1 MSGQRQQVTLTWTEG
16 MRFEARTPEGAA
28 TSLDGEGSLS
38 PSPTQLL
45 LESLGGCAGID
56 VVEILRK
63 GRQGLEGLTV
73 EAEGTRR
80 KQTPRRFTRI
90 DLRFVVRGDVDRS
103 AAERAVDLS
112 LERYCSVF
120 HTLRKDLAVETEV
133 VREEAGRD

>member
-1 MSGQRQQVTLTWTEG
+1 MAGEEQQVSVTWTEG
-16 MRFEARTPEGAA
+16 MRFEGRTPEGAV
-28 TSLDGEGSLS
+28 TTLDGEGGLS
-38 PSPTQLL
+38 PTPTRLL

-63 GRQGLEGLTV
+63 GRQEVVGLTV
-73 EAEGTRR
+73 EVSGVRR
-80 KQTPRRFTRI
+80 SETPRHFTRLA
-90 DLRFVVRGDVDRS
+90 LRFRIEGDVDRK

-133 VREEAGRD
+133 ELE

>member
-1 MSGQRQQVTLTWTEG
+1 MAGEEQVSVTWTEG
-16 MRFEARTPEGAA
+16 MRFEGRTAEGAV
-28 TSLDGEGSLS
+28 TTLDGEGGLS
-38 PSPTQLL
+38 PTPTRLL

-63 GRQGLEGLTV
+63 GRQGVEALTV
-73 EAEGTRR
+73 EVSGVRR
-80 KQTPRRFTRI
+80 SETPRYFIRVA
-90 DLRFVVRGDVDRS
+90 LRFRIEGDVDRK

-133 VREEAGRD
+133 ELE

>member
-1 MSGQRQQVTLTWTEG
+1 MADEEQQVSVTWTEG
-16 MRFEARTPEGAA
+16 MRFEGRTPEGAV
-28 TSLDGEGSLS
+28 TTLDGEGGLS
-38 PSPTQLL
+38 PTPTRLL

-63 GRQGLEGLTV
+63 GRQGVEGLTV
-73 EAEGTRR
+73 EVSGVRR
-80 KQTPRRFTRI
+80 PETPRHFTRLA
-90 DLRFVVRGDVDRS
+90 LRFRIEGDVDRK

-133 VREEAGRD
+133 ELE

>member
-1 MSGQRQQVTLTWTEG
+1 MSGQTQKVTLTWSEA
-16 MRFEARTPEGAA
+16 MRFEGRTSGGAV

-63 GRQGLEGLTV
+63 GRQGLEGVAV
-73 EAEGTRR
+73 EVEGTRR
-80 KQTPRRFTRI
+80 KETPRRFTRI
-90 DLRFVVRGDVDRS
+90 VLRFVIRGDVDRS

-133 VREEAGRD
+133 VLESGG

>member
-1 MSGQRQQVTLTWTEG
+1 MSGQTQQVTLTWSEG
-16 MRFEARTPEGAA
+16 MRFEGRTSGGAV
-28 TSLDGEGSLS
+28 TPLDGDGSLS

-63 GRQGLEGLTV
+63 GRQGLEDLTV
-73 EAEGTRR
+73 EVEGTRR
-80 KQTPRRFTRI
+80 EGTPRRFIRI
-90 DLRFVVRGDVDRS
+90 DLRFVVRGDVARS

-133 VREEAGRD
+133 VLEG